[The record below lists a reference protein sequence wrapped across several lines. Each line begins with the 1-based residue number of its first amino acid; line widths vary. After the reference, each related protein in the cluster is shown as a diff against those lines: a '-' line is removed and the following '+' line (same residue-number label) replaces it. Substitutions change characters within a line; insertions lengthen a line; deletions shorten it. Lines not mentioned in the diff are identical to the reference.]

1 MRGDLTGSS
10 LHEAVAR
17 RAVDVV
23 SLPTSSQN
31 LARHWKGKLRRVL
44 ATCVLA
50 SEEQR
55 VIARLAAR
63 NGVRW

>member
-23 SLPTSSQN
+23 SLPTSSQD
-31 LARHWKGKLRRVL
+31 LARNWKGKLRRLL

-50 SEEQR
+50 SEDKR
-55 VIARLAAR
+55 VIAQLASR